1 MYQRRLSFMEAV
13 KKVYLKN
20 YFNFSGRASRSEFW
34 WAFLA
39 ECLISMILYFLFNI
53 VSILGLIIYHPVG
66 SEYGFVTLLRIAVV
80 NAPVVIIF
88 LALLMPALGVT
99 VRRLHDI
106 DKSGWCWLV
115 GCVPVIGW
123 VLMAYWLVQPS
134 EMGENRYGKVPE
146 VQADSWTEKVSRFT
160 KRSGK

>member
-146 VQADSWTEKVSRFT
+146 VQTDSWTEKVSRFT

>member
-1 MYQRRLSFMEAV
+1 MEAV

-146 VQADSWTEKVSRFT
+146 VQTDSWTEKVSRFT